1 MIIAESSRGGCGW
14 DNRRAVALL
23 GEADVEEPPLA
34 GALFNATEE
43 AAAELDGGD
52 GRGVGVK
59 LVRASK
65 EESGDFV
72 VDDVECATVRSERG
86 DGAAA
91 LCGIKDVG
99 GVTIAQ
105 KPDTAAEPDMPQSA
119 IESGCID
126 YILSPEEIAQRI
138 RLIAKGEGAATDSS
152 AVLAPAGS

>member
-1 MIIAESSRGGCGW
+1 M
-14 DNRRAVALL
+14 ALL

-86 DGAAA
+86 DGAAEA
-91 LCGIKDVG
+91 VADELLGRGGAIAVG
-99 GVTIAQ
+99 LRDQEVAFGDGDEERAERGV
-105 KPDTAAEPDMPQSA
+105 
-119 IESGCID
+119 
-126 YILSPEEIAQRI
+126 R
-138 RLIAKGEGAATDSS
+138 GEGAL
-152 AVLAPAGS
+152 AVHGTVCQFEF